1 MNMEP
6 QHKKDKEET
15 KKKLIK
21 ATGEIFMIKGYS
33 GLNASKIAS
42 TAGVSKTLI
51 YRYFGNVQELFK
63 AYLNQKDYWIS
74 TQQENIDATLGVH
87 KNDAGQG
94 LIKELLENQMRYFFN
109 SREMQQMIRWQISE
123 PNSISRAIADAR
135 ERMGEEVLEMSDPYF
150 KDSGVSVRAI
160 TALLV
165 SGIYLLVLNAKV
177 NGSTF
182 CGIDINKQ
190 EDMDEIIRSLKMT
203 IDWAYD
209 KAKP

>member
-1 MNMEP
+1 MEA

-15 KKKLIK
+15 KNKLIK
-21 ATGEIFMIKGYS
+21 ATGEIFMLKGYS

-63 AYLNQKDYWIS
+63 AYLTQKDFWIAAHQDNLEDILAAYKHDS
-74 TQQENIDATLGVH
+74 
-87 KNDAGQG
+87 GQG
-94 LIKELLENQMRYFFN
+94 LIKLLLENQMSYFFN
-109 SREMQQMIRWQISE
+109 NREMQQMIRWQISE
-123 PNSISRAIADAR
+123 SNSISRAIADAR

-150 KDSGVSVRAI
+150 KDSGVNLRAI

-177 NGSTF
+177 NGSSF

-203 IDWAYD
+203 VDWAYD